1 MNQRPLFHRQ
11 AWLLA
16 IALIITILAGCG
28 SNAAQS
34 PAAAPANTSTDA
46 SASNTNTEVNS
57 EDDNGSTEIKELT
70 IAEPVHSTGYLPLYI
85 AIRKNLF
92 EGLSVKAVTLSGGS
106 AHTNAVLTD
115 QAFGFIG
122 GPEHNAFAKAKG
134 AELRAIVNIVNRGN
148 VYLVARSD
156 LEPGTDIAAFMKGK
170 TVAVSQYG
178 GTPNSIIRYLA
189 GQWGLELNKDLTLKE
204 VDNGAIPAVL
214 QQSQADVAVVTE
226 PLLTQGIEEGIWG
239 EPFYNVPQELG
250 PYAYSTINIKLDNIT
265 NDPDTV
271 EKFVEGIH
279 KGLEFIRDNKEES
292 MEIAKLEFPTM
303 SQELMEATIDRSYA
317 DEMWEYSGQITEE
330 SVATG
335 LSVVRAAGLLK
346 DESIGYS
353 DIVDTQFVK

>member
-1 MNQRPLFHRQ
+1 MNQRSLFARY

-16 IALIITILAGCG
+16 IALIITLIAGCG

-34 PAAAPANTSTDA
+34 PAPAPANA
-46 SASNTNTEVNS
+46 SASGTEAGN
-57 EDDNGSTEIKELT
+57 EGGSTSIMELI

-156 LEPGTDIAAFMKGK
+156 LDPGTDISAFMKGK

-189 GQWGLELNKDLTLKE
+189 GEWGLELNKDLMLKE

-271 EKFVEGIH
+271 KKFVEGIH

-303 SQELMEATIDRSYA
+303 SQELLEATIDRSYA

-346 DESIGYS
+346 DENIGYS
-353 DIVDTQFVK
+353 DIVDTQFVD

>member
-1 MNQRPLFHRQ
+1 MTKATYASRHMLYMV
-11 AWLLA
+11 AVLL
-16 IALIITILAGCG
+16 ITTLVAGCG
-28 SNAAQS
+28 GNAAQKS
-34 PAAAPANTSTDA
+34 GVET
-46 SASNTNTEVNS
+46 SASSSAANASGNS
-57 EDDNGSTEIKELT
+57 KTGSTKELT
-70 IAEPVHSTGYLPLYI
+70 IAEPVHGTGYLPLYI
-85 AIRKNLF
+85 AIR
-92 EGLSVKAVTLSGGS
+92 EGFFDGLNVKTVTLSGGS

-156 LEPGTDIAAFMKGK
+156 LDPGTDIAAFMKGK

-189 GQWGLELNKDLTLKE
+189 GEWGLELDKDLKLKE
-204 VDNGAIPAVL
+204 VDTGAIPAVL
-214 QQSQADVAVVTE
+214 QQNQGDVAVVTE
-226 PLLTQGIEEGIWG
+226 PMLTQGIEEGIWG

-265 NDPDTV
+265 GDPDTV
-271 EKFVEGIH
+271 RKFVEGIH

-303 SQELMEATIDRSYA
+303 AEELLKATIDRSYEDA
-317 DEMWEYSGQITEE
+317 MWEFSGQISEE
-330 SVATG
+330 AVNTG
-335 LSVVRAAGLLK
+335 LAVVRSAGLLK
-346 DESIGYS
+346 DETIGYD